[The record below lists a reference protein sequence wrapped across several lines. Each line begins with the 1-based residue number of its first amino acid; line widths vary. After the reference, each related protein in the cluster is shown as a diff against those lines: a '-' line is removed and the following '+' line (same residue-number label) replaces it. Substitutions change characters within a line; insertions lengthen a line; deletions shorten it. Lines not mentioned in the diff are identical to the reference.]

1 LRFHPPRKFKVTFNN
16 HPSHR
21 WHTEAVG
28 SSTQTRSASFSCCA
42 YRVMAK
48 SASRAARIIQMFMR
62 IRASPATLGRFWH
75 FARSLYLRAPARQPS
90 RITGKTRAGPLRQC
104 RAVAIFRLLIRV
116 RRLANELPM
125 SKVMQLFATIAPRG
139 FALPTHLN
147 LMSSDARN
155 RARCAEL
162 IFADPD
168 DAVTQ
173 REPTSHCGIHDDAP
187 D

>member
-1 LRFHPPRKFKVTFNN
+1 
-16 HPSHR
+16 
-21 WHTEAVG
+21 
-28 SSTQTRSASFSCCA
+28 
-42 YRVMAK
+42 
-48 SASRAARIIQMFMR
+48 
-62 IRASPATLGRFWH
+62 
-75 FARSLYLRAPARQPS
+75 
-90 RITGKTRAGPLRQC
+90 
-104 RAVAIFRLLIRV
+104 
-116 RRLANELPM
+116 M

-187 D
+187 GLIY